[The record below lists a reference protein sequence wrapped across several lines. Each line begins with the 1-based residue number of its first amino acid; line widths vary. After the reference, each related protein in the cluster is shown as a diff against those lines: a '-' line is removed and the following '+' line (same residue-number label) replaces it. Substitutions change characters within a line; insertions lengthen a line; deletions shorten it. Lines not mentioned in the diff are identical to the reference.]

1 MASRC
6 NEVQQNV
13 DTVVAESGVTLNTR
27 FLCKNVIVLALEI
40 ANDLSEA
47 GLVVDLVTET
57 RGIDNGQRDACALLI
72 KF

>member
-47 GLVVDLVTET
+47 VRL
-57 RGIDNGQRDACALLI
+57 
-72 KF
+72 